1 MKIEAS
7 LMAGEYTETGA
18 AAKHL
23 EDLGFDTAIAFE
35 GPHDP
40 FMGLVLA
47 AQATERIELA
57 TGVAIAFARN
67 PMVVAQT
74 ANDLQRIARG
84 RFILGIGTQIKPH
97 IEKRFSMPWS
107 KPAARMREFVQAIRA
122 IWAAWED
129 DERLDFRGEFY
140 THTLMTPVFKPEK
153 NPHGQPPIF
162 LAAVGPKMVEVAGEV
177 ADGFIAHPLNSR
189 DFALKSLVPTLERGF
204 ASSGRKR
211 EDFQISVQTIT
222 IVGDNDEQ
230 IEKGRQQ
237 AKAQLS
243 FYGST
248 PAYRVPLDFHGPR
261 KASGSRWWGRSAT
274 NSSTPCAC
282 AGSPRRSARSSKR
295 ATTSRTAP
303 PSPCT
308 TWRGKPRCR
317 TSSRASSAR
326 GHLMNPSVARH
337 PPSTRSLRCEISP

>member
-248 PAYRVPLDFHGPR
+248 PAYRVPLDFHGWGDLQPR
-261 KASGSRWWGRSAT
+261 LNRM
-274 NSSTPCAC
+274 
-282 AGSPRRSARSSKR
+282 SKEGKWLEMVGEISDELVD
-295 ATTSRTAP
+295 TM
-303 PSPCT
+303 CVC
-308 TWRGKPRCR
+308 GKPSEIGPLIEARNDFADR
-317 TSSRASSAR
+317 TTLTMYNLAGEAALQDVVASFKR
-326 GHLMNPSVARH
+326 
-337 PPSTRSLRCEISP
+337 